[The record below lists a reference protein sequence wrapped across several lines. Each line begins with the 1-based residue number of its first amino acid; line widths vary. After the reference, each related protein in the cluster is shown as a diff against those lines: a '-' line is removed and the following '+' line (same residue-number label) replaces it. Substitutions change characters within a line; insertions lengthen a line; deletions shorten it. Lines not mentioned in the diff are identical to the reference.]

1 MKSVQLNLIA
11 EPNEANGEEFT
22 SKNKPQVD
30 AGTGNPP
37 HLHIVH
43 SLIPRSRT
51 SERLDHVADCSK
63 ALEIIAKLHRRA
75 LDLSK
80 QKAQTIGSV
89 EVPSRCNIDSRAKQN
104 CGKVP
109 KRKSSK
115 PTHNPHVVYEERKRQ
130 WDHQHPN
137 ANSEQRHAA
146 IIRIA
151 EECGV

>member
-1 MKSVQLNLIA
+1 MRSVQLNLIA

-37 HLHIVH
+37 HLHLAH
-43 SLIPRSRT
+43 SLVPRSRT
-51 SERLDHVADCSK
+51 RERLDHITDCSK
-63 ALEIIAKLHRRA
+63 ALETIAKLHRIA
-75 LDLSK
+75 LELSR
-80 QKAQTIGSV
+80 QKAPTVGSV
-89 EVPSRCNIDSRAKQN
+89 EVTSRGNIDSRAKQN
-104 CGKVP
+104 GGKVP

-115 PTHNPHVVYEERKRQ
+115 PTHNPYVVYEERKRQ

-151 EECGV
+151 KECGV